1 MTHWSSAFTRM
12 AKWII
17 QHLQALLVNNPLMG
31 RSYVWF
37 IATDNWGP
45 DSAVIGS
52 MAHNSQKVEGKCSS
66 WRLCE
71 IMSARKVESCSSSW
85 NCQSQTKKKKK
96 FKHIS
101 GASKRQNSE
110 SHETSGL
117 SVWFDNNFTSR
128 KKHGPFLNINKP
140 QGLDEMQVKMD
151 RLVIINRKIK

>member
-31 RSYVWF
+31 KSYVWF

-85 NCQSQTKKKKK
+85 NCQSQTKKKK
-96 FKHIS
+96 
-101 GASKRQNSE
+101 N
-110 SHETSGL
+110 
-117 SVWFDNNFTSR
+117 
-128 KKHGPFLNINKP
+128 LNIFLALPKDKILKAMKHLAS
-140 QGLDEMQVKMD
+140 QYGLTITSLPEKNMD
-151 RLVIINRKIK
+151 HFSISINLRVWMRCR